1 LLAILVAPA
10 TTYRVGG
17 SPADIWLASSAAV
30 ATGAYQVLRLARF
43 FPFTVLLCL
52 GLPAILG
59 AGPKSI
65 DRRWF
70 LLVSAAA
77 AITLPFCYFPSFYAQ
92 NGNPPAR
99 SLIVPGTMLIGY
111 LMFAGYSFQ
120 GLLKRIPEPTRVA
133 VALALAVVQVG
144 VAALTNLPEQAVA
157 AQQAAARW
165 DATDQQI
172 RASRDAGQSDVTV
185 PPLPPYLGENFV
197 TSDRE
202 NWFNLCVARY
212 YGVRSIAAS
221 NNN

>member
-1 LLAILVAPA
+1 
-10 TTYRVGG
+10 
-17 SPADIWLASSAAV
+17 
-30 ATGAYQVLRLARF
+30 
-43 FPFTVLLCL
+43 
-52 GLPAILG
+52 
-59 AGPKSI
+59 
-65 DRRWF
+65 
-70 LLVSAAA
+70 
-77 AITLPFCYFPSFYAQ
+77 
-92 NGNPPAR
+92 
-99 SLIVPGTMLIGY
+99 
-111 LMFAGYSFQ
+111 MFAGYSLG

-157 AQQAAARW
+157 AQQASARW

-197 TSDRE
+197 GSDPG
-202 NWFNLCVARY
+202 NYFNVCVARY